1 VKLMPSEVDV
11 IAEGN
16 TMLPQSVDISL
27 IISSRNRAHALS
39 GCLDALG
46 AAARQA
52 AGLRLELVFVD
63 NGSTDE
69 TSDIVREWGASAP
82 IETNLIFESKPGLS
96 NARNAGIRAAKGR
109 LLAFTDDDCE
119 VASDY
124 FTVLSGL
131 FAGDEAIVMRGGRVD
146 LGDERD
152 LPITIK
158 TDADHA
164 VLNHDLH
171 AGGFIH
177 GCNMAFPK
185 ALVDKVGLFDPRFGA
200 GAEFRSGE
208 DTDYIHRTF
217 AAGFTVEY
225 WPELVVK
232 HFHGRRDIK
241 DIQKL
246 HNGYSFGNGALYAK
260 YMFDRRSNMRGM
272 LRWDIRQAVKEA
284 FGGRKLDADMG
295 LTYRGT
301 VQQNLAGVLAYWR
314 SPARQMS
321 S

>member
-1 VKLMPSEVDV
+1 
-11 IAEGN
+11 
-16 TMLPQSVDISL
+16 MLPQPVDISL
-27 IISSRNRAHALS
+27 IISSRNRAYGLS
-39 GCLDALG
+39 GCLEAL
-46 AAARQA
+46 ASAARQA
-52 AGLRLELVFVD
+52 TNLRLELVFVD
-63 NGSTDE
+63 NGSTDG
-69 TSDIVREWGASAP
+69 TSDIVREWSLSAP
-82 IETNLIFESKPGLS
+82 IETNLIHESRPGLS
-96 NARNAGIRAAKGR
+96 NARNAGITAAKGR
-109 LLAFTDDDCE
+109 ILAFTDDDCE
-119 VASDY
+119 VSADY

-131 FAGDEAIVMRGGRVD
+131 FANDDTIVMRGGRVN

-158 TDADHA
+158 TDADRA

-185 ALVDKVGLFDPRFGA
+185 ALVDAIGLFDARFGA

-208 DTDYIHRTF
+208 DTDYIHRAF
-217 AAGFTVEY
+217 AAGFSVEY

-246 HNGYSFGNGALYAK
+246 HNGYSYGNGALYAK

-272 LRWDIRQAVKEA
+272 LRWDIRQAVKEV
-284 FGGRKLDADMG
+284 FGGRKLDPEMG

-314 SPARQMS
+314 SPGRQMS
-321 S
+321 APK